1 MSEPAPTA
9 DTATL
14 EHPGYAT
21 FVAVWALLVAL
32 TGMLVLLSHL
42 GQRAA
47 LWGLLTISPF
57 KASLVFYYFMHL
69 RYEGPLIKSIM
80 LIALGTLL
88 IFLALLFADIAFA

>member
-1 MSEPAPTA
+1 MSEPSTTA

-14 EHPGYAT
+14 EHPGYGT
-21 FVAVWALLVAL
+21 YVAVWAALVIL
-32 TGMLVLLSHL
+32 TGGLVLLSHL

-47 LWGLLTISPF
+47 VWGLLTISPF
-57 KASLVFYYFMHL
+57 KAGLVFYHFMHL

>member
-1 MSEPAPTA
+1 MSEPATTA
-9 DTATL
+9 HTAPL
-14 EHPGYAT
+14 GRPGYGT
-21 FVAVWALLVAL
+21 FVAVWAVLVVL
-32 TGMLVLLSHL
+32 TGLLVLLSHF

-57 KASLVFYYFMHL
+57 KAGLVFYYFMHL

-88 IFLALLFADIAFA
+88 IFLTLLFADIAFA